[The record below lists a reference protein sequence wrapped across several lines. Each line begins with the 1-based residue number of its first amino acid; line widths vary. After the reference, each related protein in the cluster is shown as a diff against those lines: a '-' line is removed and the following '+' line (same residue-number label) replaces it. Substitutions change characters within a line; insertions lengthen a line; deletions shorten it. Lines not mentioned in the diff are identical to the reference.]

1 MKRIGV
7 AILLLAIAVSA
18 EEPLTNDDVIKLVG
32 AGLTQDTIETKI
44 FNSATEFRTDADAL
58 IDLTRAGVPDRVVRA
73 MIARQAEM
81 PRSSERVGAP
91 STAQTPTRYFN
102 VAIHRTKSSRCDTG
116 ELKLDATGVH
126 GRGCRPTD
134 FDLYWNEVSSVCYT
148 YGARGVVEF
157 RTGKRNWRV
166 STTTP
171 AEAKKIIQTV
181 TQVRPNLRRN
191 QGCP

>member
-7 AILLLAIAVSA
+7 AVLLLAFAVSA
-18 EEPLTNDDVIKLVG
+18 EDPLTNDDVIKLVG

-44 FNSATEFRTDADAL
+44 FNSATQFRTDADAL
-58 IDLTRAGVPDRVVRA
+58 IDLTREGVPDRVVRA

-81 PRSSERVGAP
+81 PRSSEPVVESMAR
-91 STAQTPTRYFN
+91 TPTRYFD
-102 VAIHRTKSSRCDTG
+102 VAIHRTKTSRCNTG
-116 ELKLDATGVH
+116 ELKLDSAGAH

-134 FDLYWNEVSSVCYT
+134 FDLYWNEVSSVCYA

-157 RTGKRNWRV
+157 RTPKRNWRI

-181 TQVRPNLRRN
+181 TQLRPSLRRN